1 MNKKRPVFLKIKKK
15 SNMFISKYIEIDNI
29 RIIDMPTIETMTK
42 INVAIVED
50 LNDVRE
56 GLKYVLEYT
65 EGFDCLH
72 AYNDAEAAVVGL
84 RLEQPDVVIMD
95 IHLPNMSGIDCV
107 RILKAEF
114 PKMQFLMFSV
124 FEDDENIF
132 EALKAGAS
140 GYILKKTPPSKVLE
154 AIQDLSEGGSP
165 MTASIARR
173 VIAHFQKPK
182 TADLTALSVREKE
195 ILELLSKGFF
205 YKEIADKLGTST
217 GTVRQQIHKIYEK
230 LHVQNRTEALNKVF
244 GKS

>member
-1 MNKKRPVFLKIKKK
+1 
-15 SNMFISKYIEIDNI
+15 MFISKYIEIDNI
-29 RIIDMPTIETMTK
+29 KLIETSKITRMTSIK
-42 INVAIVED
+42 VAIVED

-65 EGFDCLH
+65 DGFECVY
-72 AYNDAEAAVVGL
+72 AFTDAESALEGL
-84 RLEQPDVVIMD
+84 RIQQPDVVIMD
-95 IHLPNMSGIDCV
+95 IHLPKMSGIDCV
-107 RILKAEF
+107 KLLKSEF
-114 PKMQFLMFSV
+114 PQLQFLMFSV

-132 EALKAGAS
+132 EAIKAGAS

-154 AIQDLSEGGSP
+154 AIQDLFKGGSP

-182 TADLTALSVREKE
+182 STDLTSLSPRETE
-195 ILELLSKGFF
+195 ILDLLSKGFF

-230 LHVQNRTEALNKVF
+230 LHVQNRTEAINKVF
-244 GKS
+244 GKG

>member
-1 MNKKRPVFLKIKKK
+1 
-15 SNMFISKYIEIDNI
+15 MFISKYIEIDNI
-29 RIIDMPTIETMTK
+29 RIIDMPDNQAMTIV
-42 INVAIVED
+42 NVAIVED

-65 EGFDCLH
+65 DGFDCTH
-72 AYNDAEAAVVGL
+72 AYPNAEAALEGL
-84 RLEQPDVVIMD
+84 RVNQPDVVVMD
-95 IHLPNMSGIDCV
+95 IHLPKMSGIECV
-107 RILKAEF
+107 RILKLEF

-140 GYILKKTPPSKVLE
+140 GYILKKTPPTKVLE

-173 VIAHFQKPK
+173 VIAHFQKPAVSDYG
-182 TADLTALSVREKE
+182 TLSSREKE